1 MRRAIKT
8 TFLFLILSGVV
19 GTLSAQPQNRR
30 NMQPKQDRQIAQNER
45 GQGQQM
51 RLPNLTEEQKE
62 QIKAIKLNG
71 QKEALPLRNELM
83 EKKARLRTLTTS
95 EDYSEKAV
103 NGTIDN
109 IAGLEASLMKLRE
122 NHRQDVREV
131 LTEEQRIIFDS
142 TPQRGKGQGRND
154 QRGKRGRR

>member
-19 GTLSAQPQNRR
+19 GSLSAQPQNRR
-30 NMQPKQDRQIAQNER
+30 NMQPQQNRQIAQNER
-45 GQGQQM
+45 AQGQQM

-62 QIKAIKLNG
+62 QIKAIRLNG

-95 EDYSEKAV
+95 EDYNEKSV
-103 NGTIDN
+103 NNTIDD
-109 IAGLEASLMKLRE
+109 ISELEASLMKLRQ
-122 NHRQDVREV
+122 NHRQEVREI
-131 LTEEQRIIFDS
+131 LTEEQRIVFDS
-142 TPQRGKGQGRND
+142 ASQRGKRKGNND

>member
-19 GTLSAQPQNRR
+19 GSLSAQPQNRW
-30 NMQPKQDRQIAQNER
+30 NMQPQQNRQIAQNER
-45 GQGQQM
+45 AQGQQM
-51 RLPNLTEEQKE
+51 RLPNLTDEQKE
-62 QIKAIKLNG
+62 QIKAIRLNG

-95 EDYSEKAV
+95 EDYNEKSV
-103 NGTIDN
+103 NNTIDD
-109 IAGLEASLMKLRE
+109 ISELEASLMKLRQ
-122 NHRQDVREV
+122 NHRQEVREI
-131 LTEEQRIIFDS
+131 LTEEQRIVFDS
-142 TPQRGKGQGRND
+142 ASQRGKRKGNNN

>member
-19 GTLSAQPQNRR
+19 GSLSAQPQNRW
-30 NMQPKQDRQIAQNER
+30 NMQPQQNRQIAQNER
-45 GQGQQM
+45 AQGQQM
-51 RLPNLTEEQKE
+51 RLPNLTDEQKE
-62 QIKAIKLNG
+62 QIKAIRLNG

-95 EDYSEKAV
+95 EDYNENSV
-103 NGTIDN
+103 NNTIDD
-109 IAGLEASLMKLRE
+109 ISELEASLMKLRQ
-122 NHRQDVREV
+122 NHRQEVREI
-131 LTEEQRIIFDS
+131 LTEEQRIVFDS
-142 TPQRGKGQGRND
+142 ASQRGKRKGNND

>member
-30 NMQPKQDRQIAQNER
+30 NMQPQQNRQIAQNER

-62 QIKAIKLNG
+62 QIKAIKLDG
-71 QKEALPLRNELM
+71 QKEALPLRNEMM

-95 EDYSEKAV
+95 EDYNEKSV
-103 NGTIDN
+103 NNTIDE
-109 IAGLEASLMKLRE
+109 IAELEATLMKLRQ
-122 NHRQDVREV
+122 NHRQEVREV
-131 LTEEQRIIFDS
+131 LTEEQRIVFDS
-142 TPQRGKGQGRND
+142 ASQRGKRKGNND

>member
-30 NMQPKQDRQIAQNER
+30 NMQPQQNRQIAQNER

-62 QIKAIKLNG
+62 QIKAIKLDG
-71 QKEALPLRNELM
+71 QKEALPLRNEMM

-95 EDYSEKAV
+95 EDYNEKSV
-103 NGTIDN
+103 NNTIDE
-109 IAGLEASLMKLRE
+109 ISELEASLMKLRQ
-122 NHRQDVREV
+122 NHRQEVREI
-131 LTEEQRIIFDS
+131 LTEEQRIVFDS
-142 TPQRGKGQGRND
+142 ASQRGKRKGNSD

>member
-19 GTLSAQPQNRR
+19 GSLSAQPQNRW
-30 NMQPKQDRQIAQNER
+30 NMQPQQNRQIAQNER
-45 GQGQQM
+45 AQGQQM
-51 RLPNLTEEQKE
+51 RLPNLTDEQKE
-62 QIKAIKLNG
+62 QIKAIRLNG

-95 EDYSEKAV
+95 EDYNENSV
-103 NGTIDN
+103 NNTIDE
-109 IAGLEASLMKLRE
+109 ISELEASLMKLRQ
-122 NHRQDVREV
+122 NHRQEVREI

-142 TPQRGKGQGRND
+142 ASQRGKRKGNND